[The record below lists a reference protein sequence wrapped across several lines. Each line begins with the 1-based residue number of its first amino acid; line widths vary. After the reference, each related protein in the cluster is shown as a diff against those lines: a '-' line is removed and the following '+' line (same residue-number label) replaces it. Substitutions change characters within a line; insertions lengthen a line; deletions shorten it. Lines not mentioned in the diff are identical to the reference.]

1 MGPSTMIEAA
11 IRYLLVCLFFP
22 FSALDK
28 ILNFGGAVDQAKE
41 LIPAEKPAKALIL
54 AGLGVEILGPLGIL
68 TGVLDRSAAF
78 VMAGYCGV
86 TALLWKR
93 FWEHDDLLRP
103 GKSQGRDLFWDFLK
117 NFGLAGGFLL
127 ITFGTRAG
135 TMRGFFDH
143 PLSSSHPYTKE
154 EPVLTRA
161 ARSRRRADPPRAAD
175 ARPGRAQRA
184 VRRRGAG

>member
-1 MGPSTMIEAA
+1 MGPSTVIEAA
-11 IRYLLVCLFFP
+11 IRYLLVSLFFP

-28 ILNFGGAVDQAKE
+28 ILNFQGAVDQAKE

-135 TMRGFFDH
+135 ATRGFFDN
-143 PLSSSHPYTKE
+143 PLSSSHPYVKPGSE
-154 EPVLTRA
+154 DGRRGH
-161 ARSRRRADPPRAAD
+161 ARRVARRAV
-175 ARPGRAQRA
+175 GR
-184 VRRRGAG
+184 